1 MAHTVGSVSYLKSER
16 RLERYAQSQLT
27 VNEFCVWEGVS
38 PATFCSWRKNL
49 RRGMLQNA
57 SRIVALRASRSAMS
71 PGQRSIGQR
80 SCRYRWRQMSR
91 RDQSHRHLERRA
103 APQVSQTASAW
114 QWLGPQPIWRC
125 CTVTSVVQS
134 KGFGF
139 GPQISLIPQMEGYR
153 FGALSVP
160 SGNLWFKK
168 GSKWVLC
175 GFGMISFFG

>member
-91 RDQSHRHLERRA
+91 RDQSHRHLERRP

-125 CTVTSVVQS
+125 CTATLQRRSRSCS
-134 KGFGF
+134 KNRMSRSA
-139 GPQISLIPQMEGYR
+139 PRAPISTGSSR
-153 FGALSVP
+153 SP
-160 SGNLWFKK
+160 SRT
-168 GSKWVLC
+168 
-175 GFGMISFFG
+175 